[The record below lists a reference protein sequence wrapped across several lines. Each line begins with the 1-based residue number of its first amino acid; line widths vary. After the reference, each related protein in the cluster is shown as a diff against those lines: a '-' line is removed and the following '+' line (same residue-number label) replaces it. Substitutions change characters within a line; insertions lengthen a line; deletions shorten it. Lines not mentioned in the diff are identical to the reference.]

1 MRNETRLAYNA
12 YVKAIADLNGVPDA
26 NTKFTVSPSVQQKL
40 ESRIQQSSAFLQRI
54 NMIGV
59 DPQSGEKVG
68 LGIGQPIASTTDT
81 SKQDRAP
88 IDPTSLDSNGYV
100 CTQTNFDTAIRYS
113 RLDAWAHLP
122 DFQTRIRDAIVQR
135 TALDRM
141 GDAGDAY
148 ALVDGSGTIYG
159 AYVIE
164 SLNETATYHTPAGI
178 AKKIEFNLTLKR
190 VTDETLAATQGD
202 GSESGNAA
210 KELLNDVR
218 QVVKVATT
226 VVDNVKN
233 LSINSIKSA
242 AIGVIGNMAP
252 QAAAAAVKGLST
264 ATGLELDAAIKAAR
278 QVSTMNGDSIG
289 SVVQFVL
296 GKVSGDA

>member
-1 MRNETRLAYNA
+1 MMLSLDQFVFSLQTAPYRELQRQRNWKHRTSSRVGTRDASQYTGAGDDTITLNGMVAADNG
-12 YVKAIADLNGVPDA
+12 VGAIA
-26 NTKFTVSPSVQQKL
+26 
-40 ESRIQQSSAFLQRI
+40 
-54 NMIGV
+54 
-59 DPQSGEKVG
+59 
-68 LGIGQPIASTTDT
+68 
-81 SKQDRAP
+81 
-88 IDPTSLDSNGYV
+88 SLDEL
-100 CTQTNFDTAIRYS
+100 A
-113 RLDAWAHLP
+113 A
-122 DFQTRIRDAIVQR
+122 
-135 TALDRM
+135 M

-164 SLNETATYHTPAGI
+164 SLNETATYHTPEGI

-202 GSESGNAA
+202 GSESRNAA
-210 KELLNDVR
+210 NELLNDVR
-218 QVVKVATT
+218 QVVKVATS

-264 ATGLELDAAIKAAR
+264 ATGLELDEAIKAAR
-278 QVSTMNGDSIG
+278 QISTMNGDSIG